1 MPGKIKWRTVTRDG
15 KTVTYAVVRRNGQRV
30 VLVKKR
36 G

>member
-1 MPGKIKWRTVTRDG
+1 MAAKIRWRTVTRDG
-15 KTVTYAVVRRNGQRV
+15 KTVTYAVVRRNGVRV

>member
-1 MPGKIKWRTVTRDG
+1 MAARIRWRTVTKDG
-15 KTVTYAVVRRNGQRV
+15 TTVTYAVVRRNGVRV